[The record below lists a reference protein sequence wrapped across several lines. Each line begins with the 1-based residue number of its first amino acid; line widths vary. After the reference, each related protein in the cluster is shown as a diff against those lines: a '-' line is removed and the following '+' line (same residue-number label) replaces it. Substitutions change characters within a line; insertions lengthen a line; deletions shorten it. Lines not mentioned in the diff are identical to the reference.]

1 MGKAGVKI
9 TAKSGKSGTKIATS
23 KVRVTRSSGRGKPI
37 FQNKAQL
44 TVRVSTT
51 QNGEKRT

>member
-1 MGKAGVKI
+1 MSKGKVKI
-9 TAKSGKSGTKIATS
+9 SAKSGKSGTKVAES

-44 TVRVSTT
+44 TVKVETT
-51 QNGEKRT
+51 QNGTKRS